1 MRTRGLILAN
11 VPDAATGPADHP
23 CAAPLQVVANR
34 PIVHH
39 VLDAMARGGIRE
51 VGVVV
56 DPHGTAAVEDAVG
69 DGGEWGLDVC
79 YLPGEPADG
88 LPAALAAAEEF
99 LADDAFL
106 LQHGD
111 GLLRGDLAAL
121 VHALE
126 DESADALL
134 LMHRNGARAA
144 LRHGAAHAL
153 PAGDGLS
160 VAGAQL
166 FGSEFLSRARP
177 HLPRRGR
184 DADVSALVDAV
195 RREGGRVS
203 VRVVEAWCRYEGDP
217 EQLLEMNRLLLDDL
231 PGGHSDLP
239 DCIVEGRVV
248 IHPSAEVASTV
259 IRGPAVI
266 GKNARVVDAY
276 IGPYT
281 SIGDRVSFEG
291 AEIEHSIVLS
301 DAEIR
306 HIRGRIEGSVV
317 GHGARVV
324 RDFSLP
330 RGLRLRVGAGAQI
343 TLR

>member
-1 MRTRGLILAN
+1 MPTRGLILAN
-11 VPDAATGPADHP
+11 VPGTPGSRSADGSG
-23 CAAPLQVVANR
+23 AAPLQIVANR

-39 VLDAMARGGIRE
+39 VLESMARGGIRN

-56 DPHGTAAVEDAVG
+56 DPHGAAAVEDAVG
-69 DGGEWGLDVC
+69 DGADWGLDVS

-99 LADDAFL
+99 LAEDAFL

-121 VHALE
+121 VHDLE

-134 LMHRNGARAA
+134 LMHRNGAR
-144 LRHGAAHAL
+144 RK
-153 PAGDGLS
+153 PDGSLAM
-160 VAGAQL
+160 AGAQL
-166 FGSEFLSRARP
+166 FGPEFLERARP
-177 HLPRRGR
+177 HLPRRGG

-203 VRVVEAWCRYEGDP
+203 MRVVEAWCRYEGDL
-217 EQLLEMNRLLLDDL
+217 QRLLEMNRLLLDDL
-231 PGGHSDLP
+231 PSGQPELD
-239 DCIVEGRVV
+239 DCLVEGRVIV
-248 IHPSAEVASTV
+248 HPSADVRSTV
-259 IRGPAVI
+259 LRGPVSI
-266 GKNARVVDAY
+266 GRNARIADAY

-281 SIGDRVSFEG
+281 SIGDRVLVEG
-291 AEIEHSIVLS
+291 CEIEHSIVLA
-301 DAEIR
+301 DAQIM
-306 HIRGRIEGSVV
+306 HVRGRIEGSVV
-317 GHGARVV
+317 GQGARVT

-330 RGLRLRVGAGAQI
+330 RGLRLRVGAGAEI